1 MKKIVL
7 TAFVCS
13 IFSLPAVNAQPSCQ
27 SLFSNIVKAA
37 DGVIQKVSQLEQ
49 SAADALGPY
58 IVTAATGIPPQFTNT
73 PAAKNAISNMANAA
87 IGVQNEI
94 LGLIG
99 AVSGD
104 GKGHVGPRYL
114 YIPTKQVTGELIAT
128 ERTFIITP
136 SSYNKVTVTIK
147 KRDGK
152 AGAGVAVCAKWA
164 DGREYNTKDQ
174 KYFAEGENSIGT
186 EQKWVFANMKDKF
199 ITIHLVHTGGL
210 LNYFDYELSI
220 EGEWEA
226 SALYAISSSN
236 DESTTNKPLFKRPED
251 TPASTTTNSP
261 SKTTGSKSNGNTAT
275 YSDVSESTQTKLD
288 EAINLSNT
296 NQNSNTTTKPETT
309 KPITVPT
316 RAEAVKNSTIPAN
329 NNMIPTKSEA
339 AKNSA
344 IRNTATPVTTNNAE
358 LPHNNT
364 EKTTTTIVEEK
375 ESRKHE
381 NKQQQSNKETRPDKD
396 EAKDRMKDKKAE
408 NRAEAEKKDKKDKTK
423 ERIEDK
429 KEQKTDE
436 ETEIEKKGSSKEKGK
451 QKRTGNL

>member
-1 MKKIVL
+1 MKKIIFAAL
-7 TAFVCS
+7 ACS
-13 IFSLPAVNAQPSCQ
+13 LFSLPAVHAQPSCQ

-49 SAADALGPY
+49 SAANALGPY
-58 IVTAATGIPPQFTNT
+58 IVTATTGIPPQFTNT
-73 PAAKNAISNMANAA
+73 TAAKNAISNMANDA

-152 AGAGVAVCAKWA
+152 AGAGVAICAKWA

-186 EQKWVFANMKDKF
+186 EQKWVFTNMKDKF
-199 ITIHLVHTGGL
+199 LTIHLVHTGGV

-220 EGEWEA
+220 EGEWDA
-226 SALYAISSSN
+226 TALYALSSSN
-236 DESTTNKPLFKRPED
+236 EESTTNKPLFTRPED
-251 TPASTTTNSP
+251 TPVSTTTNSP
-261 SKTTGSKSNGNTAT
+261 SKATGGKNSGNAVKPG
-275 YSDVSESTQTKLD
+275 DISESTQTKLEGVD
-288 EAINLSNT
+288 LGNT
-296 NQNSNTTTKPETT
+296 NENTTTKPATT
-309 KPITVPT
+309 NPITVPT
-316 RAEAVKNSTIPAN
+316 KAEAVNNSTIPAN
-329 NNMIPTKSEA
+329 NKTIPSKSAA

-344 IRNTATPVTTNNAE
+344 IKNTATPATTNNEE
-358 LPHNNT
+358 LLLNNT
-364 EKTTTTIVEEK
+364 EKTTTTGNEEK
-375 ESRKHE
+375 EGKRRE
-381 NKQQQSNKETRPDKD
+381 NKQQNSNKETRPDKD
-396 EAKDRMKDKKAE
+396 KAKDRMKDKKAE
-408 NRAEAEKKDKKDKTK
+408 NRNEAEKDTKKEKKTGEETEKDKK
-423 ERIEDK
+423 
-429 KEQKTDE
+429 
-436 ETEIEKKGSSKEKGK
+436 GSTKEKGK
-451 QKRTGNL
+451 QKRTENP